1 MERDN
6 FNELGFALTTALIA
20 FMTCDEV
27 GSNDKVLIKVNR
39 FKKFVNG
46 FIDEVNNSRQA
57 NDNKQGVIDFSETE
71 TPEDNSNY

>member
-6 FNELGFALTTALIA
+6 FNELAFALTTALTA

-27 GSNDKVLIKVNR
+27 CANDKVLIKVNR

-46 FIDEVNNSRQA
+46 FTDEVNNSRQA
-57 NDNKQGVIDFSETE
+57 QPKQGVIDFSETE
-71 TPEDNSNY
+71 TPTDESNY